1 MKTGSILRSW
11 LNRPNIPTITSND
24 VPNFD
29 NLKREVISHKR
40 FLHLLQMG
48 KRIANEVV
56 NIIIAPIGVKLLPLS
71 IIKICANL
79 TPNKIDNF
87 LCPPNGQVPPGRVSV
102 FAVHNVFQVLATL
115 GFLLPCHLD
124 KYLRF

>member
-11 LNRPNIPTITSND
+11 LNRPNIPTITSNN

-48 KRIANEVV
+48 KRIRGAA
-56 NIIIAPIGVKLLPLS
+56 I
-71 IIKICANL
+71 
-79 TPNKIDNF
+79 
-87 LCPPNGQVPPGRVSV
+87 
-102 FAVHNVFQVLATL
+102 
-115 GFLLPCHLD
+115 
-124 KYLRF
+124 